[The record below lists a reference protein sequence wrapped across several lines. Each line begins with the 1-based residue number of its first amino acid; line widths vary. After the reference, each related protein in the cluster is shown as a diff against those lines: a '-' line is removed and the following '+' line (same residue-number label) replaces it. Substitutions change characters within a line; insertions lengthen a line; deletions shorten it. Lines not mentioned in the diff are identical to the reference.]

1 MNLPDYRLHK
11 FLPLGFS
18 SVNPTLFV
26 LILINQFPFS
36 KQNNY
41 IYSGLLYPVLI
52 HILSYLE
59 QEKRH
64 SQSQHNPAMKLSII
78 FKPVAQ
84 MVKNLPVMQKTWV
97 QSLGWEEPLEKGM
110 AIHSSILTLK
120 IPWTEEPGYSP
131 WGCKELDMTERL
143 TLLQHLKKEKN

>member
-1 MNLPDYRLHK
+1 MLHREDNK
-11 FLPLGFS
+11 HKWLHHEFLQTFKIA
-18 SVNPTLFV
+18 SV
-26 LILINQFPFS
+26 
-36 KQNNY
+36 
-41 IYSGLLYPVLI
+41 
-52 HILSYLE
+52 SYKNTSRE

-143 TLLQHLKKEKN
+143 TLLRHLKKEKN